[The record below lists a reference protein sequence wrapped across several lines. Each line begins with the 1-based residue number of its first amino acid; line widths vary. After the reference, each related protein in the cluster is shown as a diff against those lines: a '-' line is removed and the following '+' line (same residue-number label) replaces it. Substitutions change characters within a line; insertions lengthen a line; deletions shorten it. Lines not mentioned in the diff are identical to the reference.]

1 MKFSW
6 RDETFPSVACS
17 GVSLAKSHAIRL
29 AFSNCSEFCKGTCAG
44 PVLWKNLFFFS
55 TFDQQLNDN
64 SEALVHQRL
73 ATKMLAAKMREMEKD
88 HSEQSPRKK

>member
-1 MKFSW
+1 MKKCFPQFAFKSCFQW
-6 RDETFPSVACS
+6 SKPNEVAHHKGFQIVVSFVWEPVRDLYC
-17 GVSLAKSHAIRL
+17 GR
-29 AFSNCSEFCKGTCAG
+29 TC
-44 PVLWKNLFFFS
+44 FFF

-88 HSEQSPRKK
+88 HSEQSLRKSN

>member
-1 MKFSW
+1 M
-6 RDETFPSVACS
+6 E
-17 GVSLAKSHAIRL
+17 
-29 AFSNCSEFCKGTCAG
+29 E
-44 PVLWKNLFFFS
+44 PVFFS

>member
-1 MKFSW
+1 M
-6 RDETFPSVACS
+6 
-17 GVSLAKSHAIRL
+17 
-29 AFSNCSEFCKGTCAG
+29 GTCTG
-44 PVLWKNLFFFS
+44 PVLWKNLFFS

-88 HSEQSPRKK
+88 HSEQSLRKSN